1 MVPLGS
7 LLSSTEAVLTSLHTS
22 GSLTVAVLTT
32 ISYSKFF
39 VLVSCSFSLMLLPI
53 LAAAVEN
60 RIPAGPQTMSRKP
73 CTPLALP
80 CLAFVCFVCL
90 ALAVC
95 FVCLALAVCPRGH
108 LQRGVRPLTHPVVWC
123 EQKQFSGSDL
133 FMNYILYTLLSSPSV
148 LVRVSFLMHV
158 TMRLTP

>member
-7 LLSSTEAVLTSLHTS
+7 LLSSTEAVLTSLHTF
-22 GSLTVAVLTT
+22 GSLAVAVLTT

-95 FVCLALAVCPRGH
+95 PRGH

-133 FMNYILYTLLSSPSV
+133 FKVSSIILS
-148 LVRVSFLMHV
+148 
-158 TMRLTP
+158 